1 MRLKYALFRE
11 LLDIL
16 EDSGFSVTDADMNEY
31 DGAMEV
37 SGSDGIEKVTFRVKI
52 EPCGGNQDAK

>member
-16 EDSGFSVTDADMNEY
+16 EDFGFSVTDADMNEY

-37 SGSDGIEKVTFRVKI
+37 SGSDGTEKVTFRVKI
-52 EPCGGNQDAK
+52 EP